1 MMRTAMLTVLA
12 SVLMSF
18 NAFAADDVAALK
30 ARIAELEAQ
39 VAAHD
44 AERKQTAKHLAT
56 FDELDLVAFNNRDMK
71 RLAEIHAED
80 VKVYNPDG
88 SLTTPYAGHHDKEL
102 EFLFDKFNWK
112 IPEHIVGFGHGEW
125 TAGVSISTGKWVK
138 PITLP
143 DGRVLEPTGKE
154 FTIRVAT
161 LARWKDGRIVEEHLF
176 WDNAHLNRQ
185 IGLGE

>member
-1 MMRTAMLTVLA
+1 MRTKLLAVLA
-12 SVLMSF
+12 GVSMSF
-18 NAFAADDVAALK
+18 YAFAGDEVAELK

-39 VAAHD
+39 VAAHEE
-44 AERKQTAKHLAT
+44 ERRQTAMHLAA
-56 FDELDLVAFNNRDMK
+56 FDELDLVAFNNRDMN

-88 SLTTPYAGHHDKEL
+88 SLTTPYVGHHDKEL
-102 EFLFDKFNWK
+102 EFLFDKFDWQ
-112 IPEHIVGFGHGEW
+112 IPEHIVGFGHGGW

-138 PITLP
+138 PIALP
-143 DGRVLEPTGKE
+143 DGQVLEPTGRE

-161 LARWKDGRIVEEHLF
+161 LARWENGRIVEEHLF

-185 IGLGE
+185 IGLGD

>member
-1 MMRTAMLTVLA
+1 MKTAILAVLA

-18 NAFAADDVAALK
+18 DAFAEDDVAVLK

-39 VAAHD
+39 VAAYD
-44 AERKQTAKHLAT
+44 AERKQTAQHLAT
-56 FDELDLVAFNNRDMK
+56 FDELDLVAFNNRDTK
-71 RLAEIHAED
+71 RLAEIHAAD

-88 SLTTPYAGHHDKEL
+88 SLTTSYAGHHDKDL
-102 EFLFDKFNWK
+102 EFLFDKFDWQ
-112 IPEHIVGFGHGEW
+112 IPEHIIGFGHDEW

-143 DGRVLEPTGKE
+143 NGHVLEPTGKE

-161 LARWKDGRIVEEHLF
+161 LARWENGRIVEEHLF

-185 IGLGE
+185 IGLVE

>member
-1 MMRTAMLTVLA
+1 MRTTIPAVLA
-12 SVLMSF
+12 SLLISF
-18 NAFAADDVAALK
+18 NAAAADDVAALK

-39 VAAHD
+39 VAAHA
-44 AERKQTAKHLAT
+44 AEREQTAKHLAT

-71 RLAEIHAED
+71 RLAEIHADD

-88 SLTTPYAGHHDKEL
+88 LLTTPYAGHHDKEL
-102 EFLFDKFNWK
+102 EFLFDTFDWQ
-112 IPEHIVGFGHGEW
+112 IPEHIVGFGYGDW
-125 TAGVSISTGKWVK
+125 TAGISISTGKWVN

-143 DGRVLEPTGKE
+143 DGQVLEPTGKE
-154 FTIRVAT
+154 FTLRVAT

>member
-1 MMRTAMLTVLA
+1 MRTTILA
-12 SVLMSF
+12 ALAGMSMSF
-18 NAFAADDVAALK
+18 NALAQDDVAALE

-39 VAAHD
+39 VAAH
-44 AERKQTAKHLAT
+44 AEEREQTARHLAT
-56 FDELDLVAFNNRDMK
+56 FDELDLVAFNNRDME

-80 VKVYNPDG
+80 VRVYNPDG
-88 SLTTPYAGHHDKEL
+88 SLTTPYAGHHDREL
-102 EFLFDKFNWK
+102 EFLFDTFDWQ
-112 IPEHIVGFGHGEW
+112 IPEHIVGFGYGGW
-125 TAGVSISTGKWVK
+125 TAGVSVSTGKWVE

-143 DGRVLEPTGKE
+143 DGQVLEPTGNE

-161 LARWKDGRIVEEHLF
+161 LARWENGRIVEEHLF